1 MKSSNIAQLL
11 IGVISAVA
19 ISMGITSCSSTK
31 HATAREVNHG
41 GSTNRTTA
49 QTTPFKPQGKLP
61 EQAKGLITEANKW
74 LGTPYRYGGNTRN
87 GVDCSGFVLQV
98 YNNALDIKLPRN
110 SAKQY
115 EFCSQVK
122 PSDLIAGDL
131 VFFATSRGSSG
142 VSHVGLYVGDG
153 KMIHASSSKGVIVT
167 NITDDYYKRTFV
179 GAGRV
184 EAYQQ
189 LLAASAKPSHK
200 PGKADKPRKPAP
212 ATEPAPATPSQAAP
226 SVNVNDLPALFATA
240 SHEAPASSPAKPNP
254 APKPAAAIRPSTPET
269 PATPD
274 EKTENT
280 ASNRLKVLNS
290 LPD

>member
-1 MKSSNIAQLL
+1 MKSSNIARL
-11 IGVISAVA
+11 IITAISAAVISMSV
-19 ISMGITSCSSTK
+19 TSCSSTK
-31 HATAREVNHG
+31 HATASEVKRN
-41 GSTNRTTA
+41 GSSRTSIS
-49 QTTPFKPQGKLP
+49 TTPFKPQGKLP
-61 EQAKGLITEANKW
+61 EQAQGLISEANKW
-74 LGTPYRYGGNTRN
+74 LGTPYRYGGNTRS

-184 EAYQQ
+184 EAYRQ
-189 LLAASAKPSHK
+189 LLAASSTQPRKPA
-200 PGKADKPRKPAP
+200 KADKPRETTPIPDPAP
-212 ATEPAPATPSQAAP
+212 ATTSPATP

-240 SHEAPASSPAKPNP
+240 KPEAPTSSPAKPNP
-254 APKPAAAIRPSTPET
+254 APRPAAAIRPSAPET
-269 PATPD
+269 PATPE